1 MNKIK
6 KLFLGMLIL
15 CSLFPMSAA
24 KVQAQRVGENL
35 YPMSCSAFEV
45 DRVAAANGK
54 VYFEKTNCTAN
65 WDEAKKAMYAL
76 GEEGVIRH
84 ASSWSP
90 SKIINMSDGVVYT
103 YPQRDNSNVVYVQQ
117 VYDLYSGAGV
127 PAGTKTMGVTLHRE
141 MKFNG
146 LWTMPVNG
154 EAKVRV
160 NASGFDGFVNLKDV
174 DLVPM
179 SVIRNNQ
186 AMYLGGNDSAKYK
199 EDPFLVYPQ
208 QQYYRVEKNGNYM
221 DLVLHYFSGWA
232 DASAKPRAWVSAVG
246 PAAEWMHEGDILQ
259 L

>member
-1 MNKIK
+1 
-6 KLFLGMLIL
+6 
-15 CSLFPMSAA
+15 
-24 KVQAQRVGENL
+24 
-35 YPMSCSAFEV
+35 
-45 DRVAAANGK
+45 
-54 VYFEKTNCTAN
+54 
-65 WDEAKKAMYAL
+65 
-76 GEEGVIRH
+76 
-84 ASSWSP
+84 
-90 SKIINMSDGVVYT
+90 MSDGVVYT

-208 QQYYRVEKNGNYM
+208 QQYYRV
-221 DLVLHYFSGWA
+221 
-232 DASAKPRAWVSAVG
+232 
-246 PAAEWMHEGDILQ
+246 
-259 L
+259 